1 VKLEGRLVV
10 MEPLG
15 PEHETPLREAAG
27 DPEIWRFGY
36 ADFSRDF
43 DPWWREARATQEA
56 GASIPFATVERAS
69 GRVVGSSRFAT
80 LRPEHR
86 GVEIGWTWVIRE
98 LWGSGVNIEAKL
110 LMLEH
115 AFERLGAARVEFKT
129 EATNERSRA
138 ALAALPAQF
147 EGVLR
152 HHLWVRDGE
161 WRDSAYYSVLEEEW
175 SKVRANLERRLEAK
189 SAAVP

>member
-1 VKLEGRLVV
+1 VRLEGRLVV
-10 MEPLG
+10 LEPLAD
-15 PEHETPLREAAG
+15 EHEQPLREAAR
-27 DPEIWRFGY
+27 DPELWRFGY

-43 DPWWREARATQEA
+43 APWWREARASQEA
-56 GASIPFATVERAS
+56 GAAIPFATVERAS

-86 GVEIGWTWVIRE
+86 GAEIGWTWVVRE
-98 LWGSGVNIEAKL
+98 LWGSGVNVEAKL

-115 AFERLGAARVEFKT
+115 GFERLGFARVEFKT

-147 EGVLR
+147 EGVFR

-175 SKVRANLERRLEAK
+175 PEVRTNLERRLERHL
-189 SAAVP
+189 